1 MNCPI
6 ANFGKQSLVYTCLF
20 SGGQFFGLSLSYI
33 EELSEPGQRWG
44 LPPPSFF
51 CRSATLFQ
59 PRGQI
64 MPAAL
69 LLPPPDFHTFLRPCV
84 QMFIDGYLG
93 ICVSQLGI
101 SNLFK
106 WKTHAVLFL
115 VGRLI
120 LPRNKCRISS
130 YSFRPWIVS
139 AHLCTLTFGLMYCD
153 L

>member
-69 LLPPPDFHTFLRPCV
+69 QIPPPDFHTFLQPCMV
-84 QMFIDGYLG
+84 HTLPTKTPPTLTRQ
-93 ICVSQLGI
+93 ICVPLNIALCAFFIGF
-101 SNLFK
+101 FK
-106 WKTHAVLFL
+106 GQPRK
-115 VGRLI
+115 LI
-120 LPRNKCRISS
+120 C
-130 YSFRPWIVS
+130 F
-139 AHLCTLTFGLMYCD
+139 
-153 L
+153 